1 MCKWVR
7 VTAIV
12 SDANACRG
20 LDFEDT
26 PLQCG
31 LCAGI
36 LLIDCGLFGECIVA
50 YLNEVLGHWAHTQ
63 VLHLALRLLASPS
76 NQAANSLASGS
87 THCSYCLWASCIV
100 YVFAWIAGV
109 CQCFAYVNPRPPG
122 AAMCSDVMATSGLCC
137 VLVPLRKHTAA

>member
-1 MCKWVR
+1 MRPWSSSKAHMGGTWRMCNWVR

-20 LDFEDT
+20 LDCEDT

-36 LLIDCGLFGECIVA
+36 LVIVACWGSAFVA
-50 YLNEVLGHWAHTQ
+50 YLNEVLGHRAHTQ
-63 VLHLALRLLASPS
+63 GCSWHCGCLHHQAIKQSNHWLAAL
-76 NQAANSLASGS
+76 

-100 YVFAWIAGV
+100 YEFAWIACAGD
-109 CQCFAYVNPRPPG
+109 CQCFAYVNPRPPR
-122 AAMCSDVMATSGLCC
+122 CC
-137 VLVPLRKHTAA
+137 YVQ

>member
-1 MCKWVR
+1 MVR
-7 VTAIV
+7 VTAVV
-12 SDANACRG
+12 SDANTCRG
-20 LDFEDT
+20 LDCEDM

-36 LLIDCGLFGECIVA
+36 LVIVACSGSAFVA

-76 NQAANSLASGS
+76 NQAANSLASGV
-87 THCSYCLWASCIV
+87 THCSYRLWASCIV

-109 CQCFAYVNPRPPG
+109 CQGVVFVNARPAGCLYVQ
-122 AAMCSDVMATSGLCC
+122 
-137 VLVPLRKHTAA
+137 

>member
-1 MCKWVR
+1 MGGTWRVCNWVR

-20 LDFEDT
+20 LDCEDM

-36 LLIDCGLFGECIVA
+36 LVIDCGLFGECFVA
-50 YLNEVLGHWAHTQ
+50 YLTEVLGHWAHTQ
-63 VLHLALRLLASPS
+63 VRQLALRLLALPS
-76 NQAANSLASGS
+76 NQAANSLASGL

-109 CQCFAYVNPRPPG
+109 CQGVVFVNARPAGCLYVQ
-122 AAMCSDVMATSGLCC
+122 
-137 VLVPLRKHTAA
+137 